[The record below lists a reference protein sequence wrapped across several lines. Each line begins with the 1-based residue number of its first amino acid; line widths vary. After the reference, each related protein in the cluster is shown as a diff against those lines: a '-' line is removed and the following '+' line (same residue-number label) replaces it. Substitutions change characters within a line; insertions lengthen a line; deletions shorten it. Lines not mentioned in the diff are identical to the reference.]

1 MPERSFR
8 YARAERANA
17 WKQAG
22 WSVISGPLLMQ
33 PPAGLDGAAVGAVDV
48 VIVEWQQPGQPVEPK
63 EERSMLS
70 CGRWPSLPMRST
82 LCPDFQGSD

>member
-1 MPERSFR
+1 MAMPERSIR
-8 YARAERANA
+8 YLSAERANA

-22 WSVISGPLLMQ
+22 WTVISGPLLMQ

-63 EERSMLS
+63 EQRSH
-70 CGRWPSLPMRST
+70 
-82 LCPDFQGSD
+82 